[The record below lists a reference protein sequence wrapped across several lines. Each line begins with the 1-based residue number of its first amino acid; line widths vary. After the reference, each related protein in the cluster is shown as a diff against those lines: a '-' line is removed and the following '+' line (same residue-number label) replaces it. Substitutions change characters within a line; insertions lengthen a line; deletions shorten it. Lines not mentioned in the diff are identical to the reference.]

1 MKTINDFKIIDG
13 VAVLEGV
20 AFVLEAK
27 VVDEFLSKNPNIARA
42 SVIAKDGRYF
52 ELKEGRL
59 VQTKERTFP
68 NPYFVGEK
76 EVTEVKTKVEE
87 NIQESKPFS
96 AGDGIEK
103 NCCFGKSRRR
113 TEGQK

>member
-52 ELKEGRL
+52 ELKEGASRADEG
-59 VQTKERTFP
+59 KDFP
-68 NPYFVGEK
+68 QPVFCRGKRSNG
-76 EVTEVKTKVEE
+76 
-87 NIQESKPFS
+87 SKN
-96 AGDGIEK
+96 E
-103 NCCFGKSRRR
+103 SRRKHSR
-113 TEGQK
+113 IKTVFGR